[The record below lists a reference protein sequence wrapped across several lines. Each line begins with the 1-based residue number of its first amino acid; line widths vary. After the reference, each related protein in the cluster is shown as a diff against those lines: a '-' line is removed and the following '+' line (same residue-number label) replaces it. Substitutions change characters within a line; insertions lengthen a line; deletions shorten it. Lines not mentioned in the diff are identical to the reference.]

1 MNYIMSFVFI
11 VFVTACSHTGHD
23 HSGHIDEHLDWN
35 KASKKI
41 SEDHKEVTGVFEWF
55 KEHVK
60 EHEKEMSSHKTA
72 ILEHEKKIK
81 KLENSNTAS
90 IEIKK
95 LTLEFSR
102 KHDEISDEHRHFL
115 KDHNKF
121 MKLVS
126 QLRIL
131 KEELETHEGHNH

>member
-11 VFVTACSHTGHD
+11 VFITACSHTGHD
-23 HSGHIDEHLDWN
+23 HFGHVNEHSDWS
-35 KASKKI
+35 KTSKKI
-41 SEDHKEVTGVFEWF
+41 SEDHKEATDVFQWF

-60 EHEKEMSSHKTA
+60 EHENEISRHMTA
-72 ILEHEKKIK
+72 VFEHEKKIK
-81 KLENSNTAS
+81 KMKNSNTVS
-90 IEIKK
+90 IEMKK

-126 QLRIL
+126 QLKIL
-131 KEELETHEGHNH
+131 KEELETHEGHSH